1 MISADS
7 QLRLTC
13 TRASAHQAARKRRD
27 SLSQQIQS
35 PRGGSKALLEA
46 PSTAL
51 SPAVTHQW
59 PPRCGTLGCQR
70 DC

>member
-7 QLRLTC
+7 QLRLTR
-13 TRASAHQAARKRRD
+13 TRAASEEMGH

-35 PRGGSKALLEA
+35 LRGGSKALPEA

-51 SPAVTHQW
+51 SQAVTHQW
-59 PPRCGTLGCQR
+59 PLQCGTLGHQR
-70 DC
+70 YC